1 MSKPFLRESSG
12 LVKNATLKDLVM
24 LNVANMGAGLAVF
37 EGISPYIQPG
47 SILWLTSLL
56 TFILTLPL
64 VYTYTSLL
72 MRMPRTGG
80 DYIWISRKLNSKVG
94 AIMGVAFAFNM
105 PPYFALSAFFSVSAI
120 NLVLYEI
127 GVLNHQGELINL
139 SNTVFVNPYGTLT
152 LTQDLLIYALGAIA
166 FVIII
171 LLNIIR
177 PKWGFTLTTA
187 LGIFST
193 ITLILAM
200 IVFALNVGSVRSQI
214 PNFISEFQLSSQNT
228 S

>member
-1 MSKPFLRESSG
+1 MSSLFNFTNLTRFMSKPFLRESSG

-80 DYIWISRKLNSKVG
+80 GLHMDLK
-94 AIMGVAFAFNM
+94 
-105 PPYFALSAFFSVSAI
+105 
-120 NLVLYEI
+120 EI
-127 GVLNHQGELINL
+127 KQ
-139 SNTVFVNPYGTLT
+139 
-152 LTQDLLIYALGAIA
+152 
-166 FVIII
+166 
-171 LLNIIR
+171 
-177 PKWGFTLTTA
+177 
-187 LGIFST
+187 
-193 ITLILAM
+193 
-200 IVFALNVGSVRSQI
+200 
-214 PNFISEFQLSSQNT
+214 
-228 S
+228 